1 VQPTVLIA
9 DDTRFMRFVLREL
22 LDEIPLVRIAEAGDR
37 DEAVHLATALSPD
50 LAVIDTTAEE
60 FDGYAL
66 IRELAAG
73 GSVPRIAAIIE
84 VDDMAA
90 ERAAVAAGAEAV
102 VIKPY
107 DPDVVLAVM
116 EDMLTLCAPV

>member
-22 LDEIPLVRIAEAGDR
+22 LDEIPLVRIAEAGNR
-37 DEAVHLATALSPD
+37 DEAVHLAAALSPD
-50 LAVIDTTAEE
+50 LAVIDTTTEE
-60 FDGYAL
+60 FDGCGL
-66 IRELAAG
+66 IREITSSQ
-73 GSVPRIAAIIE
+73 SVPRVVAIVE
-84 VDDMAA
+84 VDDPAA
-90 ERAAVAAGAEAV
+90 ERAAQASGAEAV
-102 VIKPY
+102 IIKPY